1 VGGTVALG
9 RAHFFF
15 PFFLISPGQ
24 ATDHFSRTRPPSHS
38 RCSPAPVLLD
48 PGPPHPGP
56 TYRRPDPPYCASP
69 CRVATTRRLPPSCS
83 LLAQPKTESSAPSLH
98 FLVSARADGTRSK
111 PSPPSPPLVAYSST
125 PTVGV
130 PPLIGN
136 LAAPPALSP
145 LLGESHPAH
154 PLPLPL

>member
-1 VGGTVALG
+1 VALLPWAG
-9 RAHFFF
+9 PISFSL
-15 PFFLISPGQ
+15 FFLFPR
-24 ATDHFSRTRPPSHS
+24 ARPPTIF
-38 RCSPAPVLLD
+38 PV
-48 PGPPHPGP
+48 PGPLHTHAAPLPPCCSTRGRHTRDLP
-56 TYRRPDPPYCASP
+56 TAGRTPPYCASP